1 MRFIVALGA
10 LAAIFGT
17 GGCQRTE
24 PPSAIVQKAQGAGAG
39 DLSTASTDSIRH
51 WLGQH
56 RSVAVEVEK
65 MCAPMRGT
73 APANWGDTTEGRL
86 CTAARQLAFT
96 NPPPGGVKSD
106 GRTFRP
112 GTH

>member
-1 MRFIVALGA
+1 MRWIAAVGA
-10 LAAIFGT
+10 LAAIFGMV
-17 GGCQRTE
+17 GCQRTE
-24 PPSAIVQKAQGAGAG
+24 PTSAIVQKAQDAGAG
-39 DLSTASTDSIRH
+39 NLSAASTDSIRQ

-56 RSVAVEVEK
+56 RPVALEIDN
-65 MCAPMRGT
+65 MCAPVRGH

-86 CTAARQLAFT
+86 CTAARQFTFT

>member
-1 MRFIVALGA
+1 MRCMAAVGA
-10 LAAIFGT
+10 LAGIVGT
-17 GGCQRTE
+17 VGCQRTE
-24 PPSAIVQKAQGAGAG
+24 PPSAIVQKAQDAGAG
-39 DLSTASTDSIRH
+39 DLSTASTDSIRQ
-51 WLGQH
+51 WLAQ
-56 RSVAVEVEK
+56 RRPFAVEIDQ
-65 MCAPMRGT
+65 MCAAVRGN

-86 CTAARQLAFT
+86 CTVARQLAFT